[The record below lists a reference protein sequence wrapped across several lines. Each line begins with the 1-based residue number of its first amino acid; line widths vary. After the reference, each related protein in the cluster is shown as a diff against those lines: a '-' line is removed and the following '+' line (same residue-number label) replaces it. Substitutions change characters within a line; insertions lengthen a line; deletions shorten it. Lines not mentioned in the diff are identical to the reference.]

1 MDIETGDHANQW
13 QYEIPAMRM
22 HACADISQFASEW
35 LACPSTTVVEHFPD
49 RIFKTMAGPRYCQ
62 VLQIWGEERSHVNTE
77 GMLKF
82 RSEGRKVLVGEFLLL
97 LSLISMKL
105 INSISKLDR
114 RGIHG

>member
-13 QYEIPAMRM
+13 QYEIPGMRM

-35 LACPSTTVVEHFPD
+35 LACPSTTAVEHYPN

-62 VLQIWGEERSHVNTE
+62 VLHIWGEQRSQVNTE
-77 GMLKF
+77 AMLKF

-97 LSLISMKL
+97 LSLSAMKL
-105 INSISKLDR
+105 IA
-114 RGIHG
+114 